1 MSGIHVPTNKF
12 TLFQNIRFDS
22 VFYLSCASR
31 SPSFDG
37 GGFLMCGCL
46 ALLDLRSAML
56 TLVGTVC
63 RRRIHLPVPFK
74 KLCPESTFRQIN
86 SRCFKTSVLTAFFY
100 LSCASRSPSFDG
112 GGFLM
117 CGCLAL
123 LDLRSAMLTLV
134 GTACRRRIHLQTYK
148 FTLFQNIRFDS
159 VFLFVLR
166 CALPIFRCA
175 RGFCAANAGATK

>member
-22 VFYLSCASR
+22 VFYLSCAAR

-37 GGFLMCGCL
+37 GGFLVCGCL

-56 TLVGTVC
+56 TLVGTAC
-63 RRRIHLPVPFK
+63 RRRIHLQTYKFM
-74 KLCPESTFRQIN
+74 LFQNFR
-86 SRCFKTSVLTAFFY
+86 FDSVFY

-112 GGFLM
+112 GGFLV

-123 LDLRSAMLTLV
+123 LDRRSAMLTLV

-159 VFLFVLR
+159 VFYLS
-166 CALPIFRCA
+166 
-175 RGFCAANAGATK
+175 CAARSPSFDVREAFAQQMPGRQSDRVLPEITGF